1 MNKVKKA
8 LMLLGN
14 GMYISIKLS
23 YLLDDASVRFR
34 KYEHKMLWPLTIMQ
48 FLLMVILFE
57 IFQQQKIPYKTK
69 RKLDGVAPL
78 ITDPPLTGSTTL

>member
-8 LMLLGN
+8 LVLLGN

-34 KYEHKMLWPLTIMQ
+34 KDEHKMLWPLTIMQ

-57 IFQQQKIPYKTK
+57 IFQQQKKFCI
-69 RKLDGVAPL
+69 RQRGN
-78 ITDPPLTGSTTL
+78 